1 LKRQF
6 LKAAAA
12 ALLVIHAGASLAQ
25 SGSNTSKPVRIGFIG
40 PLTGA
45 STEMGTASRLGAEL
59 AISEINQAGGYLG
72 RNFELVVRDDKA
84 NPDEGLRAA
93 QDLVLN
99 EKVDFTLGFSNSG
112 VAFRALDTFQEHKH
126 LLLVPVA
133 TATAITTKIPPKDS
147 YVFRLSVPDV
157 IQAGALVDDALKQS
171 GRIAVFADT
180 SGYGEAGFKDVV
192 KLLEDRQVRP
202 VHTARFAVGVKSL
215 TDEVRKAKA
224 AGADVIIC
232 YAVAPEWAVLA
243 SSRVEAGF
251 RGRLYGPWGASH
263 RAVVDRAGVQATEGI
278 VMVQSIIQDW
288 ANERRSSFILRLKR
302 QAGQTPVGTLM
313 AAAQTYD
320 AVHLMLYAMF
330 QTHGNTSGPVLKAAL
345 ENLARP
351 YAGVVTTYAQPFTAN
366 DHEAY
371 TRNMAWLG
379 VWDGGEVKFLY
390 PQEARLSAMVR
401 RKQGASDSVQQAS
414 QGKPPVSSNASAVAN
429 AK

>member
-1 LKRQF
+1 MKRQF

-12 ALLVIHAGASLAQ
+12 LLVLHASASWSQ
-25 SGSNTSKPVRIGFIG
+25 NTKPIRVGFIG

-59 AISEINQAGGYLG
+59 AINEINQAGGYLG
-72 RNFELVVRDDKA
+72 RKFELVIRDDKA

-93 QDLVLN
+93 QDLVRT

-112 VAFRALDTFQEHKH
+112 VAFRALDTFQENKH

-133 TATAITTKIPPKDS
+133 TATAITTKIPPVDS
-147 YVFRLSVPDV
+147 YIFRLSVPDI
-157 IQAGALVDDALKQS
+157 IQAGALVDDAIKQS
-171 GRIAVFADT
+171 PRIAVFADT

-192 KLLEDRQVRP
+192 KLLEDKHIKP
-202 VHTARFAVGVKSL
+202 VHTSRFAVGVKSL

-224 AGADVIIC
+224 AGAEVIIC

-243 SSRVEAGF
+243 TSRAEAGF
-251 RGRLYGPWGASH
+251 KGRLYGPWGASH
-263 RAVVDRAGVQATEGI
+263 RAVVDRAGTHATEGI

-330 QTHGNTSGPVLKAAL
+330 QTHGDTSGPALKAAL
-345 ENLARP
+345 ENLAHP
-351 YAGVVTTYAQPFTAN
+351 YAGVVTTYSQPFTPS

-379 VWDGGEVKFLY
+379 VWDNGEVKFLY
-390 PQEARLSAMVR
+390 PQEAKLSAMVR
-401 RKQGASDSVQQAS
+401 RKQGPADGS
-414 QGKPPVSSNASAVAN
+414 QLATPAKPAVSGNTSAIAT

>member
-1 LKRQF
+1 MKRQSF

-12 ALLVIHAGASLAQ
+12 ALLAVQAGMSWGQ
-25 SGSNTSKPVRIGFIG
+25 GTGFKPIRIGFIG

-59 AISEINQAGGYLG
+59 AIHEINEAGGFLG
-72 RNFELVVRDDKA
+72 RKFELVVRDDKA
-84 NPDEGLRAA
+84 SPDEGLRAA

-112 VAFRALDTFQEHKH
+112 VAFRALDTFQENKH
-126 LLLVPVA
+126 LLMVPVA

-147 YVFRLSVPDV
+147 YIFRLSVPDS
-157 IQAGALVDDALKQS
+157 IQAAALVDDALKHAS
-171 GRIAVFADT
+171 RIAVFADT
-180 SGYGEAGFKDVV
+180 SGYGEGGFKDVIR
-192 KLLEDRQVRP
+192 LLEEKQTKP
-202 VHTARFAVGVKSL
+202 VYTARFAVGVKSL
-215 TDEVRKAKA
+215 TDEVRKAKV
-224 AGADVIIC
+224 AGAEAIIC

-243 SSRVEAGF
+243 ASRVDAGF

-263 RAVVDRAGVQATEGI
+263 RAVVERAGVSAAEGI

-302 QAGQTPVGTLM
+302 QAGTTHVGTLM

-320 AVHLMLYAMF
+320 SVNLMLHAMF
-330 QTHGNTSGPVLKAAL
+330 QSKGNTSGPALKQAL
-345 ENLARP
+345 ENLDHSYP
-351 YAGVVTTYAQPFTAN
+351 GVVTTYDRPFTSS
-366 DHEAY
+366 DHDAY

-379 VWDGGEVKFLY
+379 VWDSGEVKFLY
-390 PQEARLSAMVR
+390 PQEAKLSSMVR
-401 RKQGASDSVQQAS
+401 RKQGAAS
-414 QGKPPVSSNASAVAN
+414 ELPGASAAGKPVVSGNTSSVA